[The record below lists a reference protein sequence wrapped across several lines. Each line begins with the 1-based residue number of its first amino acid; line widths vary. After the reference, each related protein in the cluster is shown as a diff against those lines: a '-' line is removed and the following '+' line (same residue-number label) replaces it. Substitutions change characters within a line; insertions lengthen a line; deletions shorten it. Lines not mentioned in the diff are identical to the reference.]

1 MITKDTLKK
10 FKKVNL
16 LLNFIFIEIKYKKL
30 EKLEK
35 KCSKINLSPK
45 KIVNI

>member
-1 MITKDTLKK
+1 MNESLSN
-10 FKKVNL
+10 F
-16 LLNFIFIEIKYKKL
+16 LNFIATNWKKL

-45 KIVNI
+45 NIVKI